1 MPRTTEP
8 VFNAKLAEVLR
19 NKYPGGESRLG
30 AEQTGVLAERGRRPD
45 IVVHPPGSL
54 PVIVETEFHPA
65 RSVEQD
71 ARGRLGKISGA
82 GGAIEQVVAVQLPAV
97 LRGVRQENLAE
108 RIESAEFRYCVFSG
122 EADEPGRWPNKGWVS
137 GSINDL
143 ATCIELAALSE
154 SRIAQGTDLLEESVR
169 QTALYL
175 RTRIPP
181 THTDILPSIAGV
193 LRQED
198 SEQTSRM
205 AIAILANAFC
215 FHHSIAGSHGIPD
228 LATLT
233 DAPDDGRHD
242 LIECWSRILEEVNY
256 WPIFSIAKDIL
267 VRISGGVARE
277 IVRRMV
283 RLADSLE
290 NIGAT
295 SLQDL
300 SGRLFQRLIA
310 DRKFLATFY
319 TLPSSSA
326 LLAELAVSRLDRDW
340 SDHKSLVNLRVAD
353 LACGTGTLIGATYQA
368 LRARHRRAGGD
379 DSLVHGLMMENVLI
393 AADIMPAA
401 THLTA
406 AMLSS
411 AHPAQT
417 FHNTQIITMPYGEQP
432 TESGRDLSIGS
443 LDLIRDEIAQPLFG
457 TGRREI
463 RGRERGRTDDTSARM
478 QLRHGALD
486 LVIMNPPFTRPTNHE
501 SSEVPVPSFAGFK
514 NSVEEQKAMSRRLAQ
529 IRRDQ
534 PMPAGNGNAGLAS
547 NFIDLA
553 HVKLAPGG
561 ILALVLPAT
570 FLQGRSWGEARE
582 LLRREYRDFIF
593 ISIAADGNTDCAFS
607 ADTGMSEV
615 LVIATRKKA
624 GEEDPD
630 RACFVNLD
638 QRPATLLEAVETAR
652 AICRLDPEHDQ
663 GSLSVAD
670 QGSVGNFLHV
680 SVRQTGCAGLREPLL
695 AQVALGLQEAK
706 LRLPR
711 RRRAVSLP
719 LARLEKIG
727 TRGLIARDISGE
739 ERNSNGQ
746 PRGPLDICAKTKE
759 EQATFPVLWKH
770 VAKRETTLIVEPEAK
785 GIPRTGCQDRAAELW
800 KQTATRL
807 HFNQD
812 FRLNSQP
819 LAACYTQKPSIGGSA
834 WPNFRTDRKS
844 WEKPIVLW
852 ANTTL
857 GLISFWWMGTRQ
869 QLGRARVKVSA
880 LPELTVLDPRALSR
894 GQIAKAGRLFGE
906 FQGRELLPANE
917 AYRDDARKEL
927 DRAVLVDLLGLPRT
941 VLGDLELLREQWCGE
956 PSVHGG
962 QDTRPGGAAQ

>member
-19 NKYPGGESRLG
+19 GKYPGGESRLG
-30 AEQTGVLAERGRRPD
+30 AEQTDVLAERGRRPD
-45 IVVHPPGSL
+45 VVVHPPGGL

-71 ARGRLGKISGA
+71 AQRRLGKIA
-82 GGAIEQVVAVQLPAV
+82 ATGGAIEQVVAVQLPAV
-97 LRGVRQENLAE
+97 LRGVRQENLVPHIE
-108 RIESAEFRYCVFSG
+108 RAEFRYCVFSG
-122 EADEPGRWPNKGWVS
+122 EADEPGRWPNKGWVT

-154 SRIAQGTDLLEESVR
+154 SRITQGTDLLEESVR

-175 RTRIPP
+175 RTQIPP
-181 THTDILPSIAGV
+181 THTDILPGIAGV

-205 AIAILANAFC
+205 AVAILANAFC
-215 FHHSIAGSHGIPD
+215 FHHSIAGSHDIPD
-228 LATLT
+228 LVTLT
-233 DAPDDGRHD
+233 SAPDNGRHD
-242 LIECWSRILEEVNY
+242 LIECWSRILKEVNY

-300 SGRLFQRLIA
+300 SGRLFQRLIT

-326 LLAELAVSRLDRDW
+326 LLAELAVARLDRDW

-353 LACGTGTLIGATYQA
+353 LACGTGTLIGAAYQA
-368 LRARHRRAGGD
+368 LRARHRRAGED
-379 DSLVHGLMMENVLI
+379 DSLVHGLMMENSLI

-411 AHPAQT
+411 AHPTQT
-417 FHNTQIITMPYGEQP
+417 FHNTQIITMPYGEQS

-463 RGRERGRTDDTSARM
+463 HGRERGRADDASARM

-486 LVIMNPPFTRPTNHE
+486 LVIMNPPFTCPTNHE
-501 SSEVPVPSFAGFK
+501 STEVPVPSFAGFK
-514 NSVEEQKAMSRRLAQ
+514 TTVEEQKAMSQRLAQ
-529 IRRDQ
+529 IRRSQ

-547 NFIDLA
+547 NFIDLV

-561 ILALVLPAT
+561 VLALVLPAT
-570 FLQGRSWGEARE
+570 FLQGRSWSGARK
-582 LLRREYRDFIF
+582 LLREEYRDFMF
-593 ISIAADGNTDCAFS
+593 ISIAATGNTDRAFS
-607 ADTGMSEV
+607 ADTGMAEV
-615 LVIATRKKA
+615 LVVATRKHA
-624 GEEDPD
+624 GDTD
-630 RACFVNLD
+630 SDQACYINLD
-638 QRPATLLEAVETAR
+638 QRPVTLLEAVETAR
-652 AICRLDPEHDQ
+652 AIRRLDPEQEQ
-663 GSLSVAD
+663 GLLTVAD
-670 QGSVGNFLHV
+670 RNRAGNFLHA
-680 SVRQTGCAGLREPLL
+680 SFQQTGCAGLREHTL
-695 AQVALGLQEAK
+695 AQTAVGLRQSK
-706 LRLPR
+706 LRLSR
-711 RRRAVSLP
+711 RKRAFSLP
-719 LARLEKIG
+719 LTSLGEIG
-727 TRGLIARDISGE
+727 TRGLLHRDISGK
-739 ERNSNGQ
+739 ERNADGL
-746 PRGPLDICAKTKE
+746 PRGPFDIRDRA
-759 EQATFPVLWKH
+759 QNGRPAFPALWQHK
-770 VAKRETTLIVEPEAK
+770 ARQETTLIMRPDREGV
-785 GIPRTGCQDRAAELW
+785 PRTGCGDRAVAVW
-800 KQTATRL
+800 NQTATRL

-812 FRLNSQP
+812 FQLNSQP
-819 LAACYTQKPSIGGSA
+819 LAACYTTELSIGGRA
-834 WPNFRTDRKS
+834 WPNFRTTRKS
-844 WEKPIVLW
+844 WEKALALW
-852 ANTTL
+852 SNTTL
-857 GLISFWWMGTRQ
+857 GLISFWWIGTRQ
-869 QLGRARVKVSA
+869 HLGRACITLSV
-880 LPELTVLDPRALSR
+880 LPELTVLDPRELKR
-894 GQIAKAGRLFGE
+894 DQITKAGQLFRQ
-906 FQGRELLPANE
+906 FQSQALLPANE
-917 AYRDDARKEL
+917 AYRDETRKEL
-927 DRAVLVDLLGLPRT
+927 DRAMLVDLLGLPRT
-941 VLGDLELLREQWCGE
+941 VLGDLDLLREQWCCE

-962 QDTRPGGAAQ
+962 QNTRPDGAEQ